1 MQDSRLRASAD
12 QQLLHDADRFIK
24 KKDDRTSLKGK
35 HKLCTQLQVSLR
47 SVRAGEES

>member
-1 MQDSRLRASAD
+1 MQDIRLQASAD
-12 QQLLHDADRFIK
+12 QQLLHDADRFKKK

-47 SVRAGEES
+47 SV